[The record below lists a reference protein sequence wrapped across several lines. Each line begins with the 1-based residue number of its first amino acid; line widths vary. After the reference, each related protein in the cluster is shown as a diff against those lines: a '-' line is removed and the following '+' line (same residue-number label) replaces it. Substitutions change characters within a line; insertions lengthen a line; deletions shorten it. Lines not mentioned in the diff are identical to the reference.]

1 MNSEQAMLTKTVK
14 RTIMLAMFV
23 GGPTIGW
30 FINGDRGAMFG
41 LVVSVLAIGW
51 FLLEERKIV

>member
-1 MNSEQAMLTKTVK
+1 MLSKPVK

-23 GGPTIGW
+23 GGPILGW
-30 FINGDRGAMFG
+30 FINGDRGTMFG